1 VDSSEQAF
9 KMAGILAFNA
19 AAEKAQPV
27 ILEPIM
33 QVDVFT
39 PDEFLG
45 DVIGDLNQRRGQILG
60 IEPAGRNQRVR
71 ALVPQ
76 AELYKYSTSLRSLTQ
91 GRATH
96 ARTFHAYE
104 EVPAHEVPRVVEAA
118 KKEREELAGAK

>member
-1 VDSSEQAF
+1 V
-9 KMAGILAFNA
+9 
-19 AAEKAQPV
+19 
-27 ILEPIM
+27 M

-39 PDEFLG
+39 PDDFLG

-71 ALVPQ
+71 ALVPE
-76 AELYKYSTSLRSLTQ
+76 AELYKYSTTLRSLTQ

-104 EVPAHEVPRVVEAA
+104 EVPAHEVPKLVETV
-118 KKEREELAGAK
+118 KKEREEMAAAR

>member
-1 VDSSEQAF
+1 GSMAF
-9 KMAGILAFNA
+9 QA

-27 ILEPIM
+27 ILEPVM

-45 DVIGDLNQRRGQILG
+45 DVIGDLNQRRGHILG

-76 AELYKYSTSLRSLTQ
+76 AELYKYATALRSLTQ

-96 ARTFHAYE
+96 TRTFHAYE
-104 EVPAHEVPRVVEAA
+104 EVPGHEVPHVVESA
-118 KKEREELAGAK
+118 KKEREELASTR